1 MLPPEAVKE
10 MLDKGALTPHEA
22 RLLRRAGRFLTVRLA
37 GRGNRNLYQD
47 AETKSFWELKEGT
60 VVRLVGVDEEGI
72 AKEASSREAGGSTGY
87 HRIERMEQS
96 PGTFNDGAGEKN
108 SDKFAGDDDGLLEE
122 EAAVGMRPDRWHQE
136 KPYNADEDPGLAQTA
151 ATEPFEEGDW
161 VVDDDGEELQV
172 VEDQTNEGVVEVED
186 SAGRTQKH
194 PTPQGLEPKQQ
205 TTASA
210 AGMRDN
216 QAAESIDFSL
226 IGLPDEVE
234 GEQAASGS
242 MRGDALG
249 FLGELDVTDLAAV
262 THREEMDRIVAQ
274 GEMSRIAA
282 RALRRAGRFSA
293 VSREMYQDT
302 VTGELWTADGDLVSR
317 AEVGKTA
324 SKKPEVRTAAW
335 DTIESVLGRERGWVP
350 EFRVSHDRGA
360 AGIHLENP
368 TADDVMDAIHA
379 ARRQGYRVVHVH

>member
-1 MLPPEAVKE
+1 MLSPEAAKE

-37 GRGNRNLYQD
+37 GRGDRNLYQD
-47 AETKSFWELKEGT
+47 AETNSFWELKEGT

-72 AKEASSREAGGSTGY
+72 AKEAASREAGGSTGY
-87 HRIERMEQS
+87 HRDKRMEQN

-108 SDKFAGDDDGLLEE
+108 SDKFAGDDDGLEE
-122 EAAVGMRPDRWHQE
+122 EAAIGMRPDRWHQE
-136 KPYNADEDPGLAQTA
+136 KPYNADEGPGHAQTA
-151 ATEPFEEGDW
+151 ATEPFEKGDW
-161 VVDDDGEELQV
+161 VVDEDGEELQV
-172 VEDQTNEGVVEVED
+172 VEDQARDGVVEVED
-186 SAGRTQKH
+186 SAGRTQKY
-194 PTPQGLEPKQQ
+194 PTPQGLAPK
-205 TTASA
+205 TPTAAST

-216 QAAESIDFSL
+216 QAAESIDFS
-226 IGLPDEVE
+226 ITGLPDEVE
-234 GEQAASGS
+234 GAQAASGS

-249 FLGELDVTDLAAV
+249 FLGELDVADVAAV
-262 THREEMDRIVAQ
+262 THREEMDRIVAC
-274 GEMSRIAA
+274 GKMSRVAA

-293 VSREMYQDT
+293 VSRDMYQDT
-302 VTGELWTADGDLVSR
+302 ITGELWAADGDSVSR

-335 DTIESVLGRERGWVP
+335 DTIDSVLSRERGWVP

-379 ARRQGYRVVHVH
+379 ARRQGYGVVHVH